1 MTNFILQA
9 GGTLQ
14 GNFPW
19 SVNAMATSANS
30 EAAVNT
36 AWLAMWNAIFAN
48 TGFKVFIPTNTEL
61 TFVSTS
67 TADAT
72 FHQTTKTS
80 ATASAVGTS
89 TGTATGY
96 RDCLIISLETA
107 QATRWGRGRW
117 YFPGLA
123 SNAIDSTGFHYSA
136 AATTAASA
144 ALTAAVTTFTSTAA
158 LQIARRKATAHGPGA
173 FTLTP
178 VTAGKVSDEVAT
190 QRRRA
195 DKRVVIYTG
204 FTI

>member
-9 GGTLQ
+9 SGTLQ

-19 SVNAMATSANS
+19 SVNAMATSSNS
-30 EAAVNT
+30 ESSVNT
-36 AWLAMWNAIFAN
+36 AWLAMWNAVFTNA
-48 TGFKVFIPTNTEL
+48 TFKAFIPTNTEL
-61 TFVSTS
+61 TQCSTS

-72 FHQTTKTS
+72 FHQTTKTVAS
-80 ATASAVGTS
+80 ASAVGTS

-96 RDCLIISLETA
+96 RDCMIISLETA

-123 SNAIDSTGFHYSA
+123 SNGIDATGFHYSA
-136 AATTAASA
+136 AATAAASA
-144 ALTAAVTTFTSTAA
+144 AIQGAVTTFQATAQ

-173 FTLTP
+173 YTLTP
-178 VTAGKVSDEVAT
+178 VTSGKVSDEVAT